1 MNALHTIA
9 RDLVDKRLWPVAALL
24 ALGIVASLGVAF
36 TAGGGEDAPTPAAA
50 SGAVPGRA
58 ASAVTMA
65 QETQLGDEHRLS
77 GEGNDPFRRGAP
89 ETPGAG
95 IVPLPGGAP
104 LSAGAPLPGGV
115 PSGGDPSGGAPEGPS
130 PAPVAGSGGSSGGG
144 SGGSSG
150 GGSGGSSGG
159 SSPEPPVGR
168 RGPEYTF
175 YEVDVRMALTG
186 RQSSVRDDV
195 ARLAPLPSSR
205 NPLVLF
211 FGVFNEGESAGFLIK
226 DGVRVKGSNCS
237 AEPAGECSLLRLK
250 PGRSAQVSIEETTYA
265 LKVVA
270 IRRVTT
276 RDEATARRA
285 FERTS
290 RVGECLL
297 NTDGGYGMLTFDP
310 RSGTYQTGG
319 DPEDCTK
326 RKGAAAMAAAGGEWD
341 PVTRWRSVL
350 GL

>member
-1 MNALHTIA
+1 MNALRSIA
-9 RDLVDKRLWPVAALL
+9 RDLVEKRLWPVAALL
-24 ALGIVASLGVAF
+24 AVGIVGALGVAF
-36 TAGGGEDAPTPAAA
+36 TAGGGDDPTGAAA
-50 SGAVPGRA
+50 GGAVPGRA

-65 QETQLGDEHRLS
+65 EETRLGDERGMS
-77 GEGNDPFRRGAP
+77 GEGNDPFRSSAP
-89 ETPGAG
+89 DSPGSG
-95 IVPLPGGAP
+95 VVPLPGGTP
-104 LSAGAPLPGGV
+104 LPDGDLPGGV
-115 PSGGDPSGGAPEGPS
+115 PPGAS
-130 PAPVAGSGGSSGGG
+130 PAPVPDPGGSSGSSGSSGSTGAGG

-150 GGSGGSSGG
+150 SGGSTG
-159 SSPEPPVGR
+159 SPEPPVRR

-175 YEVDVRMALTG
+175 YEVDVRMASAGRRGSLRGDVPRLT
-186 RQSSVRDDV
+186 
-195 ARLAPLPSSR
+195 PLPSSR

-226 DGVRVKGSNCS
+226 DGVRVKGSNCND
-237 AEPAGECSLLRLK
+237 EPAGECSLLRLK
-250 PGRSAQVSIEETTYA
+250 RGRDADVIIGERRYV

-297 NTDGGYGMLTFDP
+297 NSDGGYGMLTFDP
-310 RSGTYQTGG
+310 RSGTFQTGG

-326 RKGAAAMAAAGGEWD
+326 GKGATATGGGWD
-341 PVTRWRSVL
+341 SVARWRSVL